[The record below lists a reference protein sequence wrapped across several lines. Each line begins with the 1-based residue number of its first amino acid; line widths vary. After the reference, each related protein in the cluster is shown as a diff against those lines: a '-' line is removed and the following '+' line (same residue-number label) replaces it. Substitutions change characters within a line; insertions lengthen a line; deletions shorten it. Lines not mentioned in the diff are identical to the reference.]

1 MIKKLLTLLIWM
13 MIGTGVCVAQQ
24 DSAFT
29 FQGKLNDG
37 GFAANGNY
45 DMAFR
50 LFDDVNAGT
59 QIGSTFTLTNVEVA
73 NGIFSVELDF
83 THTPFVTVSQ
93 RFLQIAIR
101 PAGSSDTPTILSPR
115 QKITSSPFASQSFN
129 ANIAAVANTATNLSC
144 NECVGEAKV
153 SPGAGAGIVNTYFF
167 SGAIANIPAGPG
179 VPFVFAGPTTSVTI
193 SSLAGN
199 RVTGSASAALATF
212 SPATAVINFAMCYQT
227 NGSGT
232 ITPFDSDF
240 LLSTVTSTRS
250 PFAYSGTTVLP
261 VGTHTV
267 GFCVKNVGPAIENN
281 QRVSGWVMVPK

>member
-1 MIKKLLTLLIWM
+1 MKKLLTIFISM

-37 GFAANGNY
+37 GTAANGNY

-59 QIGSTFTLTNVEVA
+59 QVGSTLTINNVSVA

-83 THTPFVTVSQ
+83 THAPFVTVSQ

-101 PAGSSDTPTILSPR
+101 PAGNSDTPTILSPR

-129 ANIAAVANTATNLSC
+129 ANIAAVASTANNLSC
-144 NECVGEAKV
+144 NECVDEANV
-153 SPGAGAGIVNTYFF
+153 SPGTGAGIVNTYFF
-167 SGAIANIPAGPG
+167 SGSIANIPAGPG

-212 SPATAVINFAMCYQT
+212 SPSSAVIHFAMCYQT

-240 LLSTVTSTRS
+240 LLSTVNSSRS
-250 PFAYSGTTVLP
+250 PFAYSGTTVFP

-267 GFCVKNVGPAIENN
+267 GFCVKNIGPAIENN
-281 QRVSGWVMVPK
+281 HRVSGWVMVPK